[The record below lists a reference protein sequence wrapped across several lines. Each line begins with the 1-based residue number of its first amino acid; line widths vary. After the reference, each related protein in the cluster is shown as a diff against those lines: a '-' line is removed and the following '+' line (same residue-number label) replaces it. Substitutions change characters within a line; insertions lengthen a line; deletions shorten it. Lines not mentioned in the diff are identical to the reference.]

1 MQQWDGGLFQGP
13 MARCIPAQSQV
24 DLSILVV
31 GQLDLRV
38 LEGIQHLIHGAFM
51 QRGVRACQN
60 VGVGVTDGA
69 GQACRPNTTM
79 IKHNTELETAP
90 SVHMRGA
97 WYDV

>member
-1 MQQWDGGLFQGP
+1 
-13 MARCIPAQSQV
+13 MARCIPAHSQV
-24 DLSILVV
+24 DLSSFV

-60 VGVGVTDGA
+60 VCVSVTDGA
-69 GQACRPNTTM
+69 GEACRPNTTM
-79 IKHNTELETAP
+79 IKHNAKLETAP

-97 WYDV
+97 WNEV